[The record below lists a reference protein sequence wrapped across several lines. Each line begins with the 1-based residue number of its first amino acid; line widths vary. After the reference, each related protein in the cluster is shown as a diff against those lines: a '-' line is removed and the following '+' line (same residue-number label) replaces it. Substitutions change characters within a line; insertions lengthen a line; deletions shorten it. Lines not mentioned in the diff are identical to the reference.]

1 MERRD
6 TEPPRCSVSPGGKW
20 AHFSLGLPR
29 GHRGPCRVYLLELQA
44 GNPEAKTRLP
54 LPPPPFHNLTL
65 GRALVFWALEPAFL
79 RKDQGKGGAGFSL
92 LQRLVLAKTVWR
104 RSGVVSGV
112 PGGMETSEE
121 KQRDSVSGFLPE
133 EGN

>member
-1 MERRD
+1 MGPLLSRD
-6 TEPPRCSVSPGGKW
+6 T
-20 AHFSLGLPR
+20 GLPR
-29 GHRGPCRVYLLELQA
+29 GHRGPRRVYLLELQA

-54 LPPPPFHNLTL
+54 LPLPPFHNLTL

-112 PGGMETSEE
+112 PGGVETSEE